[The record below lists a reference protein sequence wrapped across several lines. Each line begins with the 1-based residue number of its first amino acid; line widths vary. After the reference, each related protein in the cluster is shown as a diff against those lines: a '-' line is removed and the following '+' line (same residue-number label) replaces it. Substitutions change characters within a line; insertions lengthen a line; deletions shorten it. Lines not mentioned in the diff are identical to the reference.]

1 MEKKYRE
8 FFINEVGMPKR
19 VVLLMGLAKKF
30 PNSKL
35 ITMALIT
42 GARYLEKYYYKVGKD
57 EYDKAFSKLR
67 HPAYNRKARK
77 DVI

>member
-1 MEKKYRE
+1 MKKKYRE

-19 VVLLMGLAKKF
+19 VVFLMRFAKMS
-30 PNSKL
+30 PYSKL
-35 ITMALIT
+35 VATALLI
-42 GARYLEKYYYKVGKD
+42 GVRYLESYYHKVGKD
-57 EYDKAFSKLR
+57 EYDKAFAKLR